1 MTRKLVNAI
10 AAFAATAVVCPLIAV
25 AAPFLAAVWAW
36 NETDED
42 ETDED

>member
-25 AAPFLAAVWAW
+25 AAPFGAAIWAW
-36 NETDED
+36 KETDTEP
-42 ETDED
+42 

>member
-25 AAPFLAAVWAW
+25 AAPFGAAVWAW
-36 NETDED
+36 RDTE
-42 ETDED
+42 